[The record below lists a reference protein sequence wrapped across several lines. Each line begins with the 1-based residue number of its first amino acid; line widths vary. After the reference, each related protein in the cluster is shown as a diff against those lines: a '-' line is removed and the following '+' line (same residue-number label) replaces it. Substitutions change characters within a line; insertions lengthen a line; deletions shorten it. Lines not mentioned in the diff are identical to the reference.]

1 MVEHND
7 IPKAPANRPDLAE
20 AWALV
25 GELEQ
30 SSDANYRHHAQRIRE
45 FVAAFPSIGLAEL
58 AEIHRFIDAEM
69 KQLRPSKIPCC
80 MAG

>member
-30 SSDANYRHHAQRIRE
+30 SSDANYRHQTKSNNM
-45 FVAAFPSIGLAEL
+45 F
-58 AEIHRFIDAEM
+58 DAV
-69 KQLRPSKIPCC
+69 S
-80 MAG
+80 